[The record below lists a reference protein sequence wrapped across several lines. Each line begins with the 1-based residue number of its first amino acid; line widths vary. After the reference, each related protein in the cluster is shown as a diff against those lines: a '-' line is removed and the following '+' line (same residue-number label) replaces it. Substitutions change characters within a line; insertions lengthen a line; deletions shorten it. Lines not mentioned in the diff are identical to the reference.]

1 MKPDLKSFTEGL
13 EKWLRLR
20 ALSVLPKDP
29 TSISGIHAAAHNF
42 MPLQFWEILM
52 PSLSYEGT
60 KHSCGT

>member
-1 MKPDLKSFTEGL
+1 MAQ
-13 EKWLRLR
+13 LR

-29 TSISGIHAAAHNF
+29 TSISGIHAAAHNL

>member
-29 TSISGIHAAAHNF
+29 TSISGIHAAVSYAT
-42 MPLQFWEILM
+42 PVWEILM